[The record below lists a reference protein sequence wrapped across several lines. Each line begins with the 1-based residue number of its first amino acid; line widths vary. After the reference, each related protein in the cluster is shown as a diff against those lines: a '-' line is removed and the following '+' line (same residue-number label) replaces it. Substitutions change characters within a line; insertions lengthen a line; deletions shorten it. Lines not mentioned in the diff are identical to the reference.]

1 MGGGAGIMTGR
12 STEEPMDEY
21 TGWTDVY
28 HWAGVDLQ
36 VRCRLL
42 IHTGVSS
49 YGYVQ

>member
-1 MGGGAGIMTGR
+1 MIGR
-12 STEEPMDEY
+12 STEEFVDKY

-42 IHTGVSS
+42 IHIGVSS
-49 YGYVQ
+49 YSYVQ